1 MAISAHWDFPR
12 PMASAAILVAV
23 GEENGL
29 TRAQCLAGTGIG
41 ARALADLEA
50 QMSADQELRLIR
62 NLLGH
67 LGDGVPLG
75 LQAGQRY
82 QATSFGIWGFAVL
95 NARTMRQ
102 AVEVGV
108 RYARLT
114 TAWCQPRILDRGD
127 QALMTVSVD
136 GLPTDVSQ
144 FLLERDA
151 AILISIQRSMVP
163 LRVPLTT
170 VTCTF
175 PRPPYHKA
183 VDEYF
188 GAPVAYDQPQDL
200 IGVHRSLG
208 DLPVPSHNTAFFKRC
223 EQECERLLDSHRHRE
238 GLAGQVRQSIM
249 RHLQMG
255 APLERVCEDLGM
267 HRRTLHRH
275 LAKAGMDYASLL
287 EETLQTLA
295 EHLLLT
301 TDFSIEEIAHQ
312 LGYRQATNFIRAF
325 KGWRQMTPLKWQRAH
340 GTGGRT
346 SKVGA
351 ESCAF

>member
-1 MAISAHWDFPR
+1 MAIAAHWDFPR
-12 PMASAAILVAV
+12 PIASAAILVEV
-23 GEENGL
+23 GEEYGL
-29 TRAQCLAGTGIG
+29 TRAQCLAGTGI
-41 ARALADLEA
+41 AAKVLANLEA
-50 QMSADQELRLIR
+50 QISADQELRLIR
-62 NLLGH
+62 NLLLH
-67 LGDGVPLG
+67 LGDGLPLG
-75 LQAGQRY
+75 LHAGRRY

-114 TAWCQPRILDRGD
+114 TAWCQPRVLDRGE

-136 GLPTDVSQ
+136 GLPADVSQ

-163 LRVPLTT
+163 LHVPLTT

-175 PRPPYHKA
+175 PRPPYHNA

-188 GAPVAYDQPQDL
+188 GARVAYDQPENL
-200 IGVHRSLG
+200 IGMHRSLG
-208 DLPVPSHNTAFFKRC
+208 GLPLPSHNTAFFKRC
-223 EQECERLLDSHRHRE
+223 EQECERLLDSHRHRGG
-238 GLAGQVRQSIM
+238 GLAGRVRQSIM
-249 RHLQMG
+249 RHLCAG

-275 LAKAGMDYASLL
+275 LAKTGMDYASLL
-287 EETLQTLA
+287 EETRQALA
-295 EHLLLT
+295 EQLLLT
-301 TDFSIEEIAHQ
+301 TDFSIEEIAYQ

-325 KGWRQMTPLKWQRAH
+325 KGWRQMTPLKWQRVH
-340 GTGGRT
+340 GGGRISLAAT
-346 SKVGA
+346 I
-351 ESCAF
+351 